1 MRSSELTNG
10 VRIMDESGDHLGD
23 SVTAAKWAIAQ
34 VRVSTQVLKL
44 FVSGSF
50 SNSEPQFLTL
60 IDTNVNSF
68 RSNVAM
74 IRF

>member
-1 MRSSELTNG
+1 
-10 VRIMDESGDHLGD
+10 MDESGDHLGD

-34 VRVSTQVLKL
+34 VRVSTQVLKVNSL
-44 FVSGSF
+44 LVGVSVILSH
-50 SNSEPQFLTL
+50 NFLTL

>member
-34 VRVSTQVLKL
+34 VRVSTQVLK
-44 FVSGSF
+44 
-50 SNSEPQFLTL
+50 
-60 IDTNVNSF
+60 VNSLLVGVSVILSHNF
-68 RSNVAM
+68 
-74 IRF
+74 